1 MIQRSYDKSKYGKLY
16 LVPTPIGN
24 MEDISFRAIETLK
37 NVDKVY
43 AEDTRVTGLLLKKY
57 DIKKK
62 ISSCHKYSEEQ
73 NKNKIIN
80 ELINGLNIAYASDR
94 GTPLISDP
102 GEVVVQ
108 YAIENNI
115 DVISLPGASALL
127 PALNMS
133 GIENDRFMFYG
144 FLDSKEKARK
154 DELKELCSF
163 KYSMIFYESP
173 HRLQST
179 LRNIKEIMGDRSI
192 SVCRE
197 ISKVHEE
204 VFRGR
209 VNEAIKTY
217 EEVKGEIVIVVEGK
231 TLKDNINAVEKV
243 KELIDKGYKMS
254 QAVKEVA
261 TINGISKNELYN
273 ECMEKLL

>member
-231 TLKDNINAVEKV
+231 ILKDNINAVEKV